1 MCVSVYEEELR
12 KFDSYLTL
20 LRLKYIALYRTF
32 YGCSLLFGSEGFK
45 APWGLPGAGGGGSHS

>member
-20 LRLKYIALYRTF
+20 LRWYTTVSGGVLTLLKLVIKILV
-32 YGCSLLFGSEGFK
+32 SLCFPDSLGEHWK
-45 APWGLPGAGGGGSHS
+45 I